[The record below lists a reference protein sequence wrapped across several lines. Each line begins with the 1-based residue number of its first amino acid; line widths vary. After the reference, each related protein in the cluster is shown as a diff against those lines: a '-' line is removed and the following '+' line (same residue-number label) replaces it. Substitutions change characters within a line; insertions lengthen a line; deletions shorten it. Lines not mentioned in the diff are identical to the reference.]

1 MQSCQL
7 SPVRQLDFCPKY
19 ATIPTR
25 QKSEPKD
32 KIVKRILLSIL
43 LLAVMALTACGPLP
57 TPDEMPVIPTDTPK
71 PTSTPVP
78 PPTLET
84 GGAEPVPES
93 VERGGVEVAMTLV
106 NIPDRETIA
115 RVNGENITTAL
126 YRDELERALL
136 SVTNQYGVDWN
147 DAATHSSLPAFQEQ
161 VLDDIIW
168 RVLLRQLAE
177 QEGVTVS
184 QEEVEAEI
192 TEIQEQIQEDPNTPE
207 WDVFLVENGLTEEDI
222 YRLVSDDM
230 LMTGLAELHG
240 SPSTAEQVHA
250 AHILVET
257 EEIGQEV
264 LDKLAD
270 GEDFA
275 ALAAEYSID
284 PSNKDQGG
292 DLGWFPRGRMVPEFE
307 EAAFST
313 EPGETSGLVQTSF
326 GFHIIHVFEKEE
338 RELDPTLVMQTQQQE
353 FQAWFA
359 EQEAQAEIEK
369 LVTFETPE

>member
-1 MQSCQL
+1 M
-7 SPVRQLDFCPKY
+7 
-19 ATIPTR
+19 
-25 QKSEPKD
+25 
-32 KIVKRILLSIL
+32 KRILLSVL

-57 TPDEMPVIPTDTPK
+57 TPDEMPVIPTDTPE
-71 PTSTPVP
+71 PTPLPSPTP
-78 PPTLET
+78 ET
-84 GGAEPVPES
+84 GGAESVPES

-106 NIPDRETIA
+106 NIPDQETIA
-115 RVNGENITTAL
+115 RVNGENITTAF
-126 YRDELERALL
+126 YRDELERALY
-136 SVTNQYGVDWN
+136 SVTNQYGLDWN
-147 DAATHSSLPAFQEQ
+147 DPANNSSLPAFQEQ

-192 TEIQEQIQEDPNTPE
+192 AEIQEQISQDPNTPE
-207 WDVFLVENGLTEEDI
+207 WDVFLAENGLTEEDI
-222 YRLVSDDM
+222 HRLVSDDM

-240 SPSTAEQVHA
+240 SPSIAEHVHA

-264 LDKLAD
+264 LDRLAD
-270 GEDFA
+270 GEEFA

-292 DLGWFPRGRMVPEFE
+292 DLGWFPRGMMVPEFE
-307 EAAFST
+307 DAAFSM
-313 EPGETSGLVQTSF
+313 EPGETSDLVQTSF

-338 RELDPTLVMQTQQQE
+338 RELDPTLLAQTQQQE
-353 FQAWFA
+353 FQTWFT
-359 EQEAQAEIEK
+359 EQQAQAEIEK